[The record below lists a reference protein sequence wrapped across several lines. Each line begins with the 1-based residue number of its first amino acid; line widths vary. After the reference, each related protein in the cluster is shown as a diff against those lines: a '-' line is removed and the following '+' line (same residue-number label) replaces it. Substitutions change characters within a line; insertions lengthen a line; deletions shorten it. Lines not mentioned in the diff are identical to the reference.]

1 MLLQGMSAKLGILTQ
16 KGLAENIVDT
26 FASRPV
32 LKKIIVW
39 VIAISLTLGGF
50 AYAGG
55 DLTGTSI
62 GLSALTGIPAN
73 YIAPVWG
80 IIILVIVTLH
90 DIKWLEKLLCVCVGF
105 MALFFILTMF
115 VVKPDFGAV
124 SAGMVPYVPKGSLI
138 YCLSLIG
145 TTIGPQNIFIH
156 SVSAK
161 RTWNKP
167 EQLALSRFDIGL
179 TMGTGALITIAVLV
193 TSATTMPGYTVQS
206 AADIAIQLEPLLG
219 SFAKTFLCLG
229 LVAAGFSSAIITPLG
244 VSYVLGGF
252 FGWETDRSD
261 KRYFWTNILVIT
273 FGIFIAATG
282 YNPLSIII
290 AALAFIGAV
299 LPLVVITLVYITS
312 QKSVLGNY
320 ANNIWSKIAGAL
332 VGLITIILGVTSII
346 SIF

>member
-145 TTIGPQNIFIH
+145 ISGLP
-156 SVSAK
+156 
-161 RTWNKP
+161 W
-167 EQLALSRFDIGL
+167 EQAL
-179 TMGTGALITIAVLV
+179 
-193 TSATTMPGYTVQS
+193 
-206 AADIAIQLEPLLG
+206 
-219 SFAKTFLCLG
+219 
-229 LVAAGFSSAIITPLG
+229 
-244 VSYVLGGF
+244 
-252 FGWETDRSD
+252 
-261 KRYFWTNILVIT
+261 
-273 FGIFIAATG
+273 
-282 YNPLSIII
+282 
-290 AALAFIGAV
+290 
-299 LPLVVITLVYITS
+299 
-312 QKSVLGNY
+312 
-320 ANNIWSKIAGAL
+320 
-332 VGLITIILGVTSII
+332 
-346 SIF
+346 